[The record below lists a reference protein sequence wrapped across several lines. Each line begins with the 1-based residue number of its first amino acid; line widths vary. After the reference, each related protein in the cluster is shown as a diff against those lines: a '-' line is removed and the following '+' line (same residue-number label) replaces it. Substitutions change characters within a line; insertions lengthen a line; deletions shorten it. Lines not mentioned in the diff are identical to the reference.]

1 MNGGVTRSR
10 TLVGALMAAIV
21 LAAVSVLSPS
31 VAGAQ
36 AEVRLCDGVPV
47 TITGTPGDDVIVG
60 TDGPDVIAG
69 LQGNDEIDGLGG
81 DDIICAGI
89 GDDYVL
95 GGQGFDIL
103 FGAQGDDILFSSDD
117 NARTDTRGARMFGG
131 AGADTLVG
139 SDRWDRMQ
147 GGAGDDILEGREGRD
162 WLRGGAGL
170 DIIDGGFGIDDLHG
184 GNGDDFL
191 ILRGADTVRGGAG
204 NDLCLED
211 DASAALAE
219 VSGCSIDEYEP
230 FVPEVTLTLASCT
243 NSTSGSRATGTIT
256 NNTDEVLERI
266 SVVVY
271 LDSSNGFNITTATS
285 AIFNLAPGE
294 TTNWEA
300 IFNGDASSVA
310 SCFTGYEFVLEDEEP
325 VDAVG

>member
-204 NDLCLED
+204 NDLCRQD
-211 DASAALAE
+211 DFSAQSAT
-219 VSGCSIDEYEP
+219 VSGCNIDEFVP
-230 FVPEVTLTLASCT
+230 FVPEATVTLSSCT
-243 NSTSGSRATGTIT
+243 NSSTGSRATGTIT
-256 NNTDEVLERI
+256 NNIDQQLNRI
-266 SVVVY
+266 IVELY
-271 LDSSNGFNITTATS
+271 LDASDGFNIGRAETPLLT
-285 AIFNLAPGE
+285 IAPGE
-294 TTNWEA
+294 TITWEVV
-300 IFNGDASSVA
+300 FDGDASLVA
-310 SCFTGYEFVLEDEEP
+310 SCRASHIGVLED
-325 VDAVG
+325 G